1 MVLHEGSKIDYD
13 EDDDDHDDGDGDGD
27 DDDDDDD
34 DVMLMIM
41 INSDGNS
48 DLTPIETQTDPLR
61 QPCQNPKKLEPPMHS
76 SLCNPENLQNPCNAL
91 QNPSQTLKRPS

>member
-1 MVLHEGSKIDYD
+1 MQTGMVLHEGSKIDYD
-13 EDDDDHDDGDGDGD
+13 EDDDDHDDGDGD

-48 DLTPIETQTDPLR
+48 DLTPIETQTGPLR
-61 QPCQNPKKLEPPMHS
+61 QPCQNPKKTRTTYAQLPMQ
-76 SLCNPENLQNPCNAL
+76 P
-91 QNPSQTLKRPS
+91 